1 VKAKTVR
8 EGSGRAVVNIIE
20 EAFLFTK
27 HIFVKGGAM
36 MGKRNNAFSAVC
48 LVVLG
53 VFLVASFVVSIAP
66 AEARNIKVGVIDA
79 YTGPAAVF
87 AKDALNGF
95 KLAVDEINKKGVLGG
110 KIEYTTRDTKF
121 KVDIGLNMAKEL
133 VMNEKVDILVGTINS
148 GVALAVSEAVSKKE
162 KVPLIVWI
170 SKSENITEKMGHRYV
185 FSAADNTAQ
194 AGKVGAVALA
204 KKPYVKYYIA
214 GDDYAYGHDLATSIW
229 KNLKVMNPKV
239 EKIGES
245 WWKLGEPDLMPYL
258 TSIMAAK
265 PDAVIFCTGGQSMAN
280 VLKAVKTTGMIQK
293 IPVYLH
299 TATDHAVLKPLGADA
314 PEGVMGTMHY
324 HFYYPETPENKTFV
338 QAFEKAYKE
347 PPGFPAFNAYVT
359 GLLIGEGFKKAGAI
373 DREKFVNALEGLK
386 VSTPIGVLE
395 MRACDHQMVYPM
407 FLGTTKM
414 APGKGYAISSNIVTL
429 PGNEILPT
437 CDEIKKIREKK

>member
-1 VKAKTVR
+1 
-8 EGSGRAVVNIIE
+8 
-20 EAFLFTK
+20 
-27 HIFVKGGAM
+27 M
-36 MGKRNNAFSAVC
+36 DKRRHTD
-48 LVVLG
+48 
-53 VFLVASFVVSIAP
+53 LVAFPILAVIAAAILMLLTSM
-66 AEARNIKVGVIDA
+66 AEARNIKVGIIDA

-95 KLAVDEINKKGVLGG
+95 KLAVDEINEKGILGG

-121 KVDIGLNMAKEL
+121 KVDVGLSVAKEL

-148 GVALAVSEAVSKKE
+148 GVALAVSDAVSKQE
-162 KVPLIVWI
+162 KIPFIVWI
-170 SKSENITEKMGHRYV
+170 SKSENITEKNGHRYV
-185 FSAADNTAQ
+185 FSTADNTAQ
-194 AGKVGAVALA
+194 AGKVGAAALA
-204 KKPYVKYYIA
+204 KKPYVRYYIA
-214 GDDYAYGHDLATSIW
+214 GDDYAYGHDLAVSTW
-229 KNLKVMNPKV
+229 NGLKALKPQV

-280 VLKAVKTTGMIQK
+280 VLKAVKTTGMVQK
-293 IPVYLH
+293 VPVYIH

-324 HFYYPETPENKTFV
+324 HFYYPDIPENKTFV

-373 DREKFVNALEGLK
+373 DREKFVDALEGMK
-386 VSTPIGVLE
+386 ISTPIGKLE

-414 APGKGYAISSNIVTL
+414 APGKDYAISSGIVTL
-429 PGNEILPT
+429 RGEDILPT
-437 CDEIKKIREKK
+437 CDEIKKIRGK